1 MAKCS
6 QSGGR
11 GRALWWVGAV
21 VFVLAAGCS
30 SAGPAATAPPLRP
43 QRYAALGDSYA
54 SGEGLRPFE
63 ADSGACHRSPVAY
76 PRVTAAGVGGPQLTF
91 LACTGATV
99 ADVVGAGQ
107 LGAMDTAADLV
118 TVTVGG
124 NDAGFVSVVGECVIG
139 ADPCSRL
146 DAQVEASLAGLGA
159 RLEAAYRQ
167 IRARAAKARLV
178 VVGYPQVVADPATVD
193 FTTCGAVASPLPGLR
208 IDAADATWLRQKG
221 AELSDVVRRS
231 AKAAGATYV
240 DVAADFAGHEAC
252 TADPWLTGVV
262 IVDLKSSFHPTVAGQ
277 AELARLVSSAL
288 A

>member
-1 MAKCS
+1 MRYRS
-6 QSGGR
+6 THTR
-11 GRALWWVGAV
+11 RRTALVAGLFLVAGA
-21 VFVLAAGCS
+21 CS
-30 SAGPAATAPPLRP
+30 SSPDRPAPAPLKPRI
-43 QRYAALGDSYA
+43 YAALGDSYA

-63 ADSGACHRSPVAY
+63 ADSGACHRSPSAY
-76 PRVTAAGVGGPQLTF
+76 PRVAAAGVGGPQLTF

-107 LGAMDTAADLV
+107 LGAIDTAADLV

-139 ADPCSRL
+139 VDPCSHL
-146 DAQVEASLAGLGA
+146 DAQVEASLTGLGA
-159 RLEAAYRQ
+159 KLEAAYRQ
-167 IRARAAKARLV
+167 IQARAPKARLL
-178 VVGYPQVVADPATVD
+178 VVGYPQVVGDPATVD
-193 FTTCGAVASPLPGLR
+193 FATCGAVASPLPGLR

-221 AELSDVVRRS
+221 AELSDLVRRA

-240 DVAADFAGHEAC
+240 DVAPDFAGHEAC

-262 IVDLKSSFHPTVAGQ
+262 LVDLKSSFHPTVAGQ
-277 AELARLVSSAL
+277 AELARLVTKAL

>member
-1 MAKCS
+1 MC
-6 QSGGR
+6 
-11 GRALWWVGAV
+11 V
-21 VFVLAAGCS
+21 VAAGCS
-30 SAGPAATAPPLRP
+30 SSGPSGSTAAPPLHP
-43 QRYAALGDSYA
+43 QRYTALGDSYA

-63 ADSGACHRSPVAY
+63 SDSGACHRSPSAY
-76 PRVTAAGVGGPQLTF
+76 PRVVAAGVGGPQLTF

-107 LGAMDTAADLV
+107 LGAIDTASDLV

-139 ADPCSRL
+139 ADPCSHL
-146 DAQVEASLAGLGA
+146 DAQVEASLTGLGA
-159 RLEAAYRQ
+159 KLEATYRQ
-167 IRARAAKARLV
+167 IRARAPQARLL

-193 FTTCGAVASPLPGLR
+193 FATCAAVASPLPGLR

-221 AELSDVVRRS
+221 AELADVVRRS
-231 AKAAGATYV
+231 AKAGGATYV

-262 IVDLKSSFHPTVAGQ
+262 LVLKSSFHPTVAGQ
-277 AELARLVSSAL
+277 AELARLVVHSL